1 MLPRLRARICVQVCA
16 SRMPGLQHHKQPFA
30 HDTPF
35 CKTLLEA
42 VRLLKPVAII
52 GAWGLPCGH
61 HRCVGPVCPAVR
73 TLTVSL
79 SELGGWS

>member
-52 GAWGLPCGH
+52 GAWGLLCGH
-61 HRCVGPVCPAVR
+61 HQCVAIIGAWGLCALLCAP
-73 TLTVSL
+73 SQ
-79 SELGGWS
+79 